1 MRHSELQGTHFQMGR
16 NWGEEMARAGINLL
30 ERVPLPVGEEQR
42 AFARACRPIYG
53 KYFPLMLEETA
64 GLAKG
69 QDCSAEELEAARE
82 LLILSGAARVFAVS
96 AVTGEGMEELIAYLD
111 DGGA

>member
-1 MRHSELQGTHFQMGR
+1 MASKADLAAPEQM
-16 NWGEEMARAGINLL
+16 
-30 ERVPLPVGEEQR
+30 
-42 AFARACRPIYG
+42 
-53 KYFPLMLEETA
+53 
-64 GLAKG
+64 
-69 QDCSAEELEAARE
+69 EAARE